1 MSSDVIILGNSNNK
15 VSSSTTHG
23 ESVGV
28 SVGLMVGFLDGDL
41 VGISVL
47 RILLD
52 Y

>member
-15 VSSSTTHG
+15 VSSTTHG